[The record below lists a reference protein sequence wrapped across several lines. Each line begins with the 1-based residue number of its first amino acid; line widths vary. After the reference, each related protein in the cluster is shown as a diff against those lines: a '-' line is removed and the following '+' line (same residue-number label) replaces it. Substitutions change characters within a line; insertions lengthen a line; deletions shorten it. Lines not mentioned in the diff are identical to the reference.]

1 MANLVNYDPFKTPEI
16 SVAPPT
22 PDNSIKSVEEPN
34 KCTENHSCRCQQN
47 SVNRLADIKST
58 DVSPDESPETEDHP
72 YLSLNSSVQTLRRFG
87 TVSSLERWG
96 SEEKDDAKDVYENH
110 YSSDGKLCVVSEE
123 ITRGCNFKCL
133 KQWLLSNS

>member
-1 MANLVNYDPFKTPEI
+1 MVEM
-16 SVAPPT
+16 
-22 PDNSIKSVEEPN
+22 KS
-34 KCTENHSCRCQQN
+34 
-47 SVNRLADIKST
+47 L

-110 YSSDGKLCVVSEE
+110 YSSDGKFRLVAVV
-123 ITRGCNFKCL
+123 L
-133 KQWLLSNS
+133 